1 MPIFNMALTYVD
13 DFQRRGTKRYELD
26 VIDFAAALARA
37 ASLTSALAD
46 IMEADILKYTVGQE
60 VPYTDTVVADANRDA
75 GVTISCDLGA
85 GKTAAV
91 KVPSPTM
98 SIFNTDGT
106 VDMTDGLITALES
119 EFLSTDVLVSD
130 GEVVLDFLSGKLDK

>member
-1 MPIFNMALTYVD
+1 MAIFNMALTYVD

-26 VIDFAAALARA
+26 VVDFAAALTRA

-46 IMEADILKYTVGQE
+46 IMEGDILKYTVGQE

-75 GVTISCDLGA
+75 GITISCDLGA
-85 GKTAAV
+85 GKTASI
-91 KVPSPTM
+91 KVPTPTM
-98 SIFNTDGT
+98 TVVNADGT
-106 VDMTDGLITALES
+106 VDLTDGLITALET

-130 GEVVLDFLSGKLDK
+130 GEIVLDFLSGKLDK